1 MKLLASAGHRNIQTT
16 FLRYK
21 QRENLTNYSFQKF
34 DLNLEMPQFL
44 EFLDTTGPQTITNFA
59 AQSEVAP
66 SWENPDQWF
75 QTNCVSLASLGE
87 ASFRKRLP

>member
-1 MKLLASAGHRNIQTT
+1 MAKHIVIGSNSFSGQDFIDLLLDDPSNEVIGISRSSEYPDY

-44 EFLDTTGPQTITNFA
+44 EFLDTTETADNHEFCGT
-59 AQSEVAP
+59 E
-66 SWENPDQWF
+66 
-75 QTNCVSLASLGE
+75 
-87 ASFRKRLP
+87 